1 MIHPSLAIS
10 VENLAVAYTSK
21 GRVLPVL
28 QDVSFSVR
36 PGEALA
42 IVGES
47 GCGKSTLAASILGVL
62 PGNAQVTAGT
72 IHVAGLDTTKAG
84 FEELR
89 AVRGTKI
96 AMVSQEPGGALNPS
110 TTIGRQVIEAVMA
123 TRACSR
129 SEARA
134 RALDLLTRVAIR
146 DPQAVARRYPHQ
158 LSGGQQQRVLIA
170 MALAGDPSVLVLDEP
185 TTGLDATVEAE
196 VVELIGQLRRQ
207 TGAAIIFISHNLRLV
222 SRVCERMAIFY
233 AGRLIEIGN
242 SADVIDNT
250 AHPYTNALLSCLPS
264 PEHNKFS
271 NPVSPIQG
279 EVPRPGQLPE
289 GCIFSPR
296 CRFATATCTS
306 TQPALEPI
314 AADEGH
320 RAACFYPE
328 KARTPLDSLPIARS
342 TPPKENDYVLEL
354 DGLSKRYRNL
364 VVCDD
369 ISLKIRRGETF
380 GLVGESGS
388 GKSTLARCIAGL
400 TLPDAGTI
408 RLNGRPLP
416 HRIERRS
423 MASVRAVQMVFQS
436 PENTLNPSFSV
447 RAILARAINR
457 LAGRGA
463 DPNRLGQLAQNVRLP
478 EIFLDR
484 RPRQLSGGQKQRV
497 AIARAFAGQP
507 QLVLCDEPVSALDTS
522 VQAGIL
528 YLLTRLQ
535 NEERVSYLFISH
547 DLGVVRYLA
556 DRIGV
561 MYLGQIMEIG
571 ASADI
576 FAGPRH
582 PYTDALLRASSLDG
596 GDTQPLPPAMPDAH
610 VTEKGCRFAARCPRA
625 MPTCLSSSPPVREA
639 DNGHQIRCHLPLE
652 QLSSPDASIR
662 NPVQV

>member
-1 MIHPSLAIS
+1 MTQAPVAIS
-10 VENLAVAYTSK
+10 VENLAVAYVSK
-21 GRVLPVL
+21 GCILPVL
-28 QDVSFSVR
+28 QDISFSVR
-36 PGEALA
+36 PGEALS

-62 PGNAQVTAGT
+62 PGNARITSGT
-72 IHVAGLDTTKAG
+72 IKVAGLDTTTAG

-110 TTIGRQVIEAVMA
+110 MTIGKQVAEAVLA
-123 TRACSR
+123 TRGCTAT
-129 SEARA
+129 EASI
-134 RALDLLTRVAIR
+134 RALELLTRVAIR
-146 DPQAVARRYPHQ
+146 ESQNVARRYPHQ

-196 VVELIGQLRRQ
+196 VVELIGRLRRE

-233 AGRLIEIGN
+233 AGRLIEIGP
-242 SADVIDNT
+242 SDEVIANT
-250 AHPYTNALLSCLPS
+250 AHPYTSALLSCLPGPS
-264 PEHNKFS
+264 HDKFA
-271 NPVSPIQG
+271 NPVTPIQG
-279 EVPRPGQLPE
+279 EVPRPGELPP
-289 GCIFSPR
+289 GCVFGPR
-296 CRFATATCTS
+296 CRFATETCMS
-306 TQPALEPI
+306 AQPRLEAI
-314 AADEGH
+314 AGTADH
-320 RAACFYPE
+320 RAACYYPE
-328 KARTPLDSLPIARS
+328 KAEGSVNSIPIERGPALAHG
-342 TPPKENDYVLEL
+342 DYVLEL
-354 DGLSKRYRNL
+354 DHISKRFRNL

-369 ISLKIRRGETF
+369 ISLKIRRGETL

-400 TLPDAGTI
+400 TLPDSGTI
-408 RLNGRPLP
+408 RLNGKDLP

-447 RAILARAINR
+447 RAILSRAISR
-457 LAGRGA
+457 LVQKNV
-463 DPNRLGQLAQNVRLP
+463 DPDRLGKLAQNVRLP
-478 EIFLDR
+478 QVFLDR
-484 RPRQLSGGQKQRV
+484 RPPQLSGGQKQRV

-507 QLVLCDEPVSALDTS
+507 ELVLCDEPVSALDTS

-561 MYLGQIMEIG
+561 MYQGQMLEIG
-571 ASADI
+571 TSADI

-596 GDTQPLPPAMPDAH
+596 GDTSPLPASRPEAQ
-610 VTEKGCRFAARCPRA
+610 VTTNSCRFVTRCPHA
-625 MPTCLSSSPPVREA
+625 SATCMSSPPPLREA
-639 DNGHQIRCHLPLE
+639 DNGHQIRCHLTLE
-652 QLSSPDASIR
+652 QLCQPGTPTPT
-662 NPVQV
+662 PVQA

>member
-1 MIHPSLAIS
+1 MTHAPVAIS
-10 VENLAVAYTSK
+10 VENLAVAYVRK
-21 GRVLPVL
+21 GRILPVL
-28 QDVSFSVR
+28 QDISFSVR

-62 PGNAQVTAGT
+62 PGNAQITYGT
-72 IHVAGLDTTKAG
+72 IRVAGLDTTTAG

-110 TTIGRQVIEAVMA
+110 MTIGKQVAEAVLA
-123 TRACSR
+123 TRGCSAT
-129 SEARA
+129 EARA
-134 RALDLLTRVAIR
+134 RALELLTRVAIR
-146 DPQAVARRYPHQ
+146 EPQNVARRYPHQ

-170 MALAGDPSVLVLDEP
+170 MAVAGDPSVLVLDEP

-196 VVELIGQLRRQ
+196 VVELIGRLRRE

-233 AGRLIEIGN
+233 AGRLIEIGP
-242 SADVIDNT
+242 SAEVIANT

-264 PEHNKFS
+264 PSHDKFA
-271 NPVSPIQG
+271 NPVAPIQG
-279 EVPRPGQLPE
+279 EVPRPGELPP
-289 GCIFSPR
+289 GCVFSPR
-296 CRFATATCTS
+296 CRFATDACTS
-306 TQPALEPI
+306 AQPSLE
-314 AADEGH
+314 AVEGTADH
-320 RAACFYPE
+320 RAACYYPE
-328 KARTPLDSLPIARS
+328 KAEGSVTSIPIERGPAS
-342 TPPKENDYVLEL
+342 ADDDYVLEL
-354 DGLSKRYRNL
+354 EHISKRFRNL

-369 ISLKIRRGETF
+369 ISFKIKRGETL

-400 TLPDAGTI
+400 TLPDSGII
-408 RLNGRPLP
+408 RLNGKDLSL
-416 HRIERRS
+416 RIERRS

-447 RAILARAINR
+447 RAILGRAISR
-457 LAGRGA
+457 LAQKA
-463 DPNRLGQLAQNVRLP
+463 VSPDRLEKLAENVRLP
-478 EIFLDR
+478 QVFLDR

-507 QLVLCDEPVSALDTS
+507 ELVLCDEPVSALDTS

-561 MYLGQIMEIG
+561 MYLGQMLEIG
-571 ASADI
+571 TSADI

-582 PYTDALLRASSLDG
+582 PYADALLRASSLDG
-596 GDTQPLPPAMPDAH
+596 GETSPLPAAMPDAQ
-610 VTEKGCRFAARCPRA
+610 VTEQSCRFAARCPRA
-625 MPTCLSSSPPVREA
+625 MATCISAPPPVREGE
-639 DNGHQIRCHLPLE
+639 NGHQIRCHLTLE
-652 QLSSPDASIR
+652 QLCHPGTPTPVSIEA
-662 NPVQV
+662 